1 MGKANFLHEIK
12 KMDSTELDVILQAV
26 EERYRVLFPD
36 WEIVSVSLP
45 RHDLEMR
52 EMYLNMMIQYL
63 KKNKK

>member
-1 MGKANFLHEIK
+1 MGKANFLHEIE

-45 RHDLEMR
+45 RNDLEMR

>member
-36 WEIVSVSLP
+36 WGTYHGLTESRRTFL
-45 RHDLEMR
+45 RHEEADYGKHL
-52 EMYLNMMIQYL
+52 
-63 KKNKK
+63 